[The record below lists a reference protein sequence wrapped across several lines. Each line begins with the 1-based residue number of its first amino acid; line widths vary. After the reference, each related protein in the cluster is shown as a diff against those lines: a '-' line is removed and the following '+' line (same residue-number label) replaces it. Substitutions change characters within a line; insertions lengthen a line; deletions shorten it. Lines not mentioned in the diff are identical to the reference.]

1 MRTMKIDVEKAPQAS
16 LVELI
21 KSRVDELPANDR
33 PFAYS
38 LVGAASGPRGLSE
51 KQAMWLRKMADRI
64 VNPKAATKPV
74 EVGDISGLVA
84 LFAKARESGA
94 QWPKLRAIMD
104 DDTVLTLRLAGEKS
118 KHVGQIMVTS
128 GKQENRLYYGRVDQA
143 GAFHASQQPNEKQL
157 AACVPVLKAVA
168 TDPAAQGTAY
178 AQRTGHCAFCALPV
192 GEGEDKRSIE
202 AGYGPDC
209 AKKWGLPWGVK
220 PKVKP
225 RKAKR

>member
-1 MRTMKIDVEKAPQAS
+1 MRTMKIDVEKAPLAS

-21 KSRVDELPANDR
+21 KSRMDELPENDR
-33 PFAYS
+33 PFAYN
-38 LVGAASGPRGLSE
+38 LLGHYARKRVSE
-51 KQAMWLRKMADRI
+51 KVAMWLRKLADRI

-143 GAFHASQQPNEKQL
+143 GAFHASQQPNDQQL
-157 AACVPVLKAVA
+157 ARCVPVLKAVA

-178 AQRTGHCAFCALPV
+178 AKRTGHCAFCALPI
-192 GEGEDKRSIE
+192 GEGDDKRSIE

-209 AKKWGLPWGVK
+209 AKKWGLAWGAK
-220 PKVKP
+220 PKAKAK
-225 RKAKR
+225 RKAK